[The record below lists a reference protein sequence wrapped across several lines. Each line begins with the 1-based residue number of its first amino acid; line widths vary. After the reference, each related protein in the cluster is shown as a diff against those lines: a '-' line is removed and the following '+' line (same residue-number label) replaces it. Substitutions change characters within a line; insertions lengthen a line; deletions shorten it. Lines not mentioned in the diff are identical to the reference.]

1 MKDIFPVTA
10 ERIKA
15 AEGQWDVT
23 REEQMKLIL
32 AATLTGLASIAFMTA
47 TPASAQD
54 KNLKIG
60 AIYMDAQGFYAG
72 VRKGIQDG
80 AQDAGKKV
88 DLVETNAQGDV
99 TKESSFI
106 DSLISAGVQAIIV
119 SPVSADG
126 SYRAIRRA
134 HDANIPV
141 VCYNTCL
148 NDADMKDYISAYA
161 VGDPYDFGHKLGDVA
176 AAYFIAE
183 KKTDPKI
190 AVLNCE
196 FVEVCVT
203 RRKGFEDA
211 LKAKVP
217 GAQIVANQEGA
228 ILDKAVSVAST
239 MLSAHPDIDAFFGE
253 AGGATLGAARAVKSQ
268 GRVGKTVVFGGDMT
282 TEIAQEL
289 ADNTIIKGVV
299 DISGQ
304 GLGKLALA
312 QAIKTIDGKPP
323 EGIKV
328 PYDIDVYTSADDGK
342 AWLKAHADGI
352 P

>member
-1 MKDIFPVTA
+1 
-10 ERIKA
+10 
-15 AEGQWDVT
+15 
-23 REEQMKLIL
+23 MKLITRATML
-32 AATLTGLASIAFMTA
+32 ALGTFAAAGLSPAF
-47 TPASAQD
+47 AQD
-54 KNLKIG
+54 KDLKVG

-72 VRKGIQDG
+72 VRKGIQTG
-80 AQDAGKKV
+80 ANEAGRKLDV
-88 DLVETNAQGDV
+88 IETNAQGDAS
-99 TKESSFI
+99 KESSFI
-106 DSLISAGVQAIIV
+106 DSLISSGVQAIIV

-126 SYRAIRRA
+126 SSRAIRRA
-134 HDANIPV
+134 HDAGIPV

-148 NDADMKDYISAYA
+148 NDADMKEYISAYA
-161 VGDPYDFGHKLGDVA
+161 VGDPYDFGHKLGEA
-176 AAYFIAE
+176 AADYFIAE
-183 KKTDPKI
+183 KKDAPKI

-203 RRKGFEDA
+203 RRKGFEEA

-239 MLSAHPDIDAFFGE
+239 MLSSNPDIDAFFGE

-268 GRVGKTVVFGGDMT
+268 GKTGQVVVFGGDMT

-289 ADNTIIKGVV
+289 SDFTVIKAVV

-312 QAIKTIDGKPP
+312 QAIKSVDGQAPAD
-323 EGIKV
+323 IKV
-328 PYDIDVYTSADDGK
+328 PYDIDVYKSSEDGK

>member
-1 MKDIFPVTA
+1 
-10 ERIKA
+10 
-15 AEGQWDVT
+15 
-23 REEQMKLIL
+23 MKLIGKAGLMLMAAASL
-32 AATLTGLASIAFMTA
+32 AGIAPAT
-47 TPASAQD
+47 AQQKD
-54 KNLKIG
+54 LKVG

-72 VRKGIQDG
+72 VRKGIQNG
-80 AQDAGKKV
+80 AEGRKLDII
-88 DLVETNAQGDV
+88 ETNAQGDLS
-99 TKESSFI
+99 KESSFI

-119 SPVSADG
+119 SPVSTDG

-134 HDANIPV
+134 HDAGIPV

-148 NDADMKDYISAYA
+148 NEKDMKDYISAYA
-161 VGDPYDFGHKLGDVA
+161 VGDPYDFGHKLGDA
-176 AAYFIAE
+176 AGDYFLAAKNE
-183 KKTDPKI
+183 APKI

-211 LKAKVP
+211 LRAKVP
-217 GAQIVANQEGA
+217 GFKIVANQEGA
-228 ILDKAVSVAST
+228 TLDKAVSVAST
-239 MLSAHPDIDAFFGE
+239 MLSSNPDIDAFFGE

-289 ADNTIIKGVV
+289 ADFTIIKAVV

-304 GLGKLALA
+304 GLGKLALQ
-312 QAIKTIDGKPP
+312 QAISTIDGKPP

-328 PYDIDVYTSADDGK
+328 AYNIDLYSSAENGK
-342 AWLKAHADGI
+342 AWIAAHSDGV

>member
-1 MKDIFPVTA
+1 
-10 ERIKA
+10 
-15 AEGQWDVT
+15 
-23 REEQMKLIL
+23 MKLIGKAGLMLMAAASL
-32 AATLTGLASIAFMTA
+32 AGIAPAT
-47 TPASAQD
+47 AQQKD
-54 KNLKIG
+54 LKVG

-72 VRKGIQDG
+72 VRKGIQNG
-80 AQDAGKKV
+80 AEGRKLDII
-88 DLVETNAQGDV
+88 ETNAQGDLS
-99 TKESSFI
+99 KESSFI

-119 SPVSADG
+119 SPVSTDG

-134 HDANIPV
+134 HDAGIPV

-148 NDADMKDYISAYA
+148 NEKDMKDYISAYA
-161 VGDPYDFGHKLGDVA
+161 VGDPYDFGHKLGDAAGDYFVA
-176 AAYFIAE
+176 AKNEA
-183 KKTDPKI
+183 PKI

-217 GAQIVANQEGA
+217 GFKIIANQEGA
-228 ILDKAVSVAST
+228 TLDKAVSVAST
-239 MLSAHPDIDAFFGE
+239 MLSSNPDIDAFFGE

-289 ADNTIIKGVV
+289 ADFTIIKAVV

-304 GLGKLALA
+304 GLGKLALQ
-312 QAIKTIDGKPP
+312 QAISTIDGKPP

-328 PYDIDVYTSADDGK
+328 AYNIDLYSSAENGK
-342 AWLKAHADGI
+342 AWIAAHSDGV

>member
-1 MKDIFPVTA
+1 
-10 ERIKA
+10 
-15 AEGQWDVT
+15 
-23 REEQMKLIL
+23 MKLITRATML
-32 AATLTGLASIAFMTA
+32 ALGTFAAAGLSPAF
-47 TPASAQD
+47 AQD
-54 KNLKIG
+54 KDLKVG

-72 VRKGIQDG
+72 VRKGIQTG
-80 AQDAGKKV
+80 ANEAGRKLDV
-88 DLVETNAQGDV
+88 IETNAQGDAS
-99 TKESSFI
+99 KESSFI
-106 DSLISAGVQAIIV
+106 DSLISSGVQAIIV

-126 SYRAIRRA
+126 SSRAIRRA
-134 HDANIPV
+134 HDAGIPV

-148 NDADMKDYISAYA
+148 NDADMKEYISAYA
-161 VGDPYDFGHKLGDVA
+161 VGDPYDFGHKLGEA
-176 AAYFIAE
+176 AADYFIAE
-183 KKTDPKI
+183 KKDAPKI

-203 RRKGFEDA
+203 RRKGFEEA

-239 MLSAHPDIDAFFGE
+239 MMSSNPDIDAFFGE

-268 GRVGKTVVFGGDMT
+268 GKTGQVVVFGGDMT

-289 ADNTIIKGVV
+289 SDFTVIKAVV

-312 QAIKTIDGKPP
+312 QAIKSVDGQAPAD
-323 EGIKV
+323 IKV
-328 PYDIDVYTSADDGK
+328 PYDIDVYKSSEDGK

>member
-1 MKDIFPVTA
+1 
-10 ERIKA
+10 
-15 AEGQWDVT
+15 
-23 REEQMKLIL
+23 MKLVKRTAL
-32 AATLTGLASIAFMTA
+32 MAAAALMVATA
-47 TPASAQD
+47 AGAQEQ
-54 KNLKIG
+54 LKVG

-72 VRKGIQDG
+72 VRKGIQTAAG
-80 AQDAGKKV
+80 DAGKKL
-88 DLVETNAQGDV
+88 DIVETNAQGDV
-99 TKESSFI
+99 SKESSF
-106 DSLISAGVQAIIV
+106 IV

-134 HDANIPV
+134 HDAGIPV

-148 NDADMKDYISAYA
+148 NDADMKEYVSAYA
-161 VGDPYDFGHKLGDVA
+161 VGDPYEFGHKLGDA
-176 AAYFIAE
+176 AGDYFLAE
-183 KKTDPKI
+183 KKDAPKI

-203 RRKGFEDA
+203 RRKGFEEA

-217 GAQIVANQEGA
+217 GAKIVANQEGA
-228 ILDKAVSVAST
+228 VLDKAVSVAST
-239 MLSAHPDIDAFFGE
+239 MLSSNPDIDAFFGE

-268 GRVGKTVVFGGDMT
+268 GKTGKVVVFGGDMT

-289 ADNTIIKGVV
+289 SDFTVIKAVV

-312 QAIKTIDGKPP
+312 LAVKSIDGKPP

-328 PYDIDVYTSADDGK
+328 AYDIDLYKSAEDGK
-342 AWLKAHADGI
+342 GWLKAHSDGI

>member
-1 MKDIFPVTA
+1 MKFIRTA
-10 ERIKA
+10 SLFTL
-15 AEGQWDVT
+15 V
-23 REEQMKLIL
+23 L
-32 AATLTGLASIAFMTA
+32 AMLPHAGIAH
-47 TPASAQD
+47 AQD
-54 KNLKIG
+54 GSLKVG

-80 AQDAGKKV
+80 AKDAGKKV

-99 TKESSFI
+99 SKESSFI
-106 DSLISAGVQAIIV
+106 DSLISAGVKAIIV

-134 HDANIPV
+134 HDAGIPV

-148 NDADMKDYISAYA
+148 NDADMKQYVSAYA
-161 VGDPYDFGHKLGDVA
+161 VGDPYDFGHKLGDA
-176 AAYFIAE
+176 AADYFLAE
-183 KKTDPKI
+183 KKEAPKI

-228 ILDKAVSVAST
+228 ILDKAVSVAGT
-239 MLSAHPDIDAFFGE
+239 ILSSNPNIDAFFGE

-268 GRVGKTVVFGGDMT
+268 GKTDKVVVFGGDMT

-289 ADNTIIKGVV
+289 ADFTVIKAVV

-312 QAIKTIDGKPP
+312 QAIKSIDGQPP
-323 EGIKV
+323 QGIKV
-328 PYDIDVYTSADDGK
+328 AYNIDLYKSSDDGK

>member
-1 MKDIFPVTA
+1 
-10 ERIKA
+10 
-15 AEGQWDVT
+15 
-23 REEQMKLIL
+23 MKLFGQAAFL
-32 AATLTGLASIAFMTA
+32 AAALLGATTA
-47 TPASAQD
+47 GAQD
-54 KNLKIG
+54 DLKVG

-72 VRKGIQDG
+72 VRKGIQTG
-80 AQDAGKKV
+80 ASEAGRKLDV
-88 DLVETNAQGDV
+88 VETNAQGDAS
-99 TKESSFI
+99 KESTFI

-134 HDANIPV
+134 YDAGIPV

-148 NDADMKDYISAYA
+148 NDADMKEYVSAYA
-161 VGDPYDFGHKLGDVA
+161 VGDPFEFGHKLGDA
-176 AAYFIAE
+176 AADYFIAQKNE
-183 KKTDPKI
+183 EPKI

-203 RRKGFEDA
+203 RRKGFEEA
-211 LKAKVP
+211 LMAKVP
-217 GAQIVANQEGA
+217 GAKIVANQEGA
-228 ILDKAVSVAST
+228 VLDKAVSVAST
-239 MLSAHPDIDAFFGE
+239 MLSSNPDIDAFFGE

-268 GRVGKTVVFGGDMT
+268 GKAGKVVVFGGDMT

-289 ADNTIIKGVV
+289 SDFSVIKAVV

-304 GLGKLALA
+304 GLGKLALE
-312 QAIKTIDGKPP
+312 QAIKSIDGNPP

-328 PYDIDVYTSADDGK
+328 AYDIDVYKSSDDGK
-342 AWLKAHADGI
+342 AWLEAHADGI

>member
-1 MKDIFPVTA
+1 MKFIRTA
-10 ERIKA
+10 GLFA
-15 AEGQWDVT
+15 
-23 REEQMKLIL
+23 L
-32 AATLTGLASIAFMTA
+32 ALAVLPHAGTAF
-47 TPASAQD
+47 AQD
-54 KNLKIG
+54 GSLKVG

-80 AQDAGKKV
+80 AKDTGKKV

-99 TKESSFI
+99 SKESSFI
-106 DSLISAGVQAIIV
+106 DSLISAGVKAIIV

-134 HDANIPV
+134 HDAGIPV

-148 NDADMKDYISAYA
+148 NDADMKQYVSAYA
-161 VGDPYDFGHKLGDVA
+161 VGDPYDFGHKLGDA
-176 AAYFIAE
+176 AADYFLAE
-183 KKTDPKI
+183 KKEAPKI

-228 ILDKAVSVAST
+228 ILDKAVSVAGT
-239 MLSAHPDIDAFFGE
+239 MLSSNPDIDAFFGE

-268 GRVGKTVVFGGDMT
+268 GKTGKVVVFGGDMT

-289 ADNTIIKGVV
+289 ADFTVIKAVV

-312 QAIKTIDGKPP
+312 QAVKAIDGKAPAD
-323 EGIKV
+323 IKV
-328 PYDIDVYTSADDGK
+328 AYDIDLYKSSEDGK

>member
-1 MKDIFPVTA
+1 
-10 ERIKA
+10 
-15 AEGQWDVT
+15 
-23 REEQMKLIL
+23 MKLIRHVALL
-32 AATLTGLASIAFMTA
+32 AAAACAGA
-47 TPASAQD
+47 TTVAAQED
-54 KNLKIG
+54 LKVG

-72 VRKGIQDG
+72 VRKGIQSG
-80 AQDAGKKV
+80 AAEAGRKLDV
-88 DLVETNAQGDV
+88 VETNAQGDV
-99 TKESSFI
+99 SKESSFI
-106 DSLISAGVQAIIV
+106 DSLISAGVQAIII

-134 HDANIPV
+134 HDAGIPV

-148 NDADMKDYISAYA
+148 NDAEMKEYISAYA
-161 VGDPYDFGHKLGDVA
+161 VGDPFDFGRKLGDA
-176 AAYFIAE
+176 AADYFIAQKNE
-183 KKTDPKI
+183 APKI

-203 RRKGFEDA
+203 RRKGFEEA
-211 LKAKVP
+211 LQAKVP
-217 GAQIVANQEGA
+217 GAKIVANQEGA

-239 MLSAHPDIDAFFGE
+239 MLSSNPDIDAFFGE

-268 GRVGKTVVFGGDMT
+268 GKTGKVVVFGGDMT

-289 ADNTIIKGVV
+289 ADFSVIKAVV

-304 GLGKLALA
+304 GLGRLALA
-312 QAIKTIDGKPP
+312 QAIKSIDGQPP

-328 PYDIDVYTSADDGK
+328 AYDIDLYKSSEDGK
-342 AWLKAHADGI
+342 GWLKAHADGI

>member
-1 MKDIFPVTA
+1 MAGIDINS
-10 ERIKA
+10 
-15 AEGQWDVT
+15 
-23 REEQMKLIL
+23 REEQMKIIRQAALL
-32 AATLTGLASIAFMTA
+32 AAAALASA
-47 TPASAQD
+47 TTVMAQE
-54 KNLKIG
+54 NLKVG

-72 VRKGIQDG
+72 VRKGIQTG
-80 AQDAGKKV
+80 ATEAGRKL
-88 DLVETNAQGDV
+88 DIVETNAQGDV
-99 TKESSFI
+99 SKESSFI

-134 HDANIPV
+134 HDAGIPV

-148 NDADMKDYISAYA
+148 NDADMKEYISAYA
-161 VGDPYDFGHKLGDVA
+161 VGDPFEFGHKLGDA
-176 AAYFIAE
+176 AGDYFIAAKNE
-183 KKTDPKI
+183 APKI

-203 RRKGFEDA
+203 RRKGFEEA

-217 GAQIVANQEGA
+217 GAKIVANQEGA
-228 ILDKAVSVAST
+228 VLDKAISVAST
-239 MLSAHPDIDAFFGE
+239 MLSSNPDIDAFFGE

-268 GRVGKTVVFGGDMT
+268 SKTGKVVVFGGDMT

-289 ADNTIIKGVV
+289 SDFSVIKAVV

-312 QAIKTIDGKPP
+312 QAVKSVDGQPP

-328 PYDIDVYTSADDGK
+328 PYDIDVYKSADDGK

>member
-1 MKDIFPVTA
+1 
-10 ERIKA
+10 
-15 AEGQWDVT
+15 
-23 REEQMKLIL
+23 MKLFGQAAFL
-32 AATLTGLASIAFMTA
+32 AAAVLAGIPTA
-47 TPASAQD
+47 NAQD
-54 KNLKIG
+54 DLKVG

-72 VRKGIQDG
+72 VRKGIQTG
-80 AQDAGKKV
+80 ATEAGRKLDV
-88 DLVETNAQGDV
+88 VETNAQGDV
-99 TKESSFI
+99 SKESTFI

-134 HDANIPV
+134 HDAGIPV

-148 NDADMKDYISAYA
+148 NDEDMKEYISAYA
-161 VGDPYDFGHKLGDVA
+161 VGDPFEFGHKLGVA
-176 AAYFIAE
+176 AADYFIAQKNE
-183 KKTDPKI
+183 APKI

-203 RRKGFEDA
+203 RRKGFEEA
-211 LKAKVP
+211 LMAKVP
-217 GAQIVANQEGA
+217 GAKIVANQEGA
-228 ILDKAVSVAST
+228 VLDKAVSVAST
-239 MLSAHPDIDAFFGE
+239 MLSSNPDIDAFFGE

-268 GRVGKTVVFGGDMT
+268 GKTGQVVVFGGDMT

-289 ADNTIIKGVV
+289 SDFSVIKAVV

-304 GLGKLALA
+304 GLGKLALE
-312 QAIKTIDGKPP
+312 QAIKSIDGNPP

-328 PYDIDVYTSADDGK
+328 AYDIDVYKSSDDGR
-342 AWLKAHADGI
+342 AWLEAHADGV

>member
-1 MKDIFPVTA
+1 
-10 ERIKA
+10 
-15 AEGQWDVT
+15 
-23 REEQMKLIL
+23 MKLITRATML
-32 AATLTGLASIAFMTA
+32 ALGTFAAGGLSPAF
-47 TPASAQD
+47 AQD
-54 KNLKIG
+54 KDLKVG

-72 VRKGIQDG
+72 VRKGIQTG
-80 AQDAGKKV
+80 ANEAGRKLDV
-88 DLVETNAQGDV
+88 IETNAQGDAS
-99 TKESSFI
+99 KESSFI
-106 DSLISAGVQAIIV
+106 DSLISSGVQAIIV

-126 SYRAIRRA
+126 SSRAIRRA
-134 HDANIPV
+134 HEAGIPV

-148 NDADMKDYISAYA
+148 NDADMKEYISAYA
-161 VGDPYDFGHKLGDVA
+161 VGDPYDFGHKLGEA
-176 AAYFIAE
+176 AADYFIAE
-183 KKTDPKI
+183 KKDAPKI

-203 RRKGFEDA
+203 RRKGFEEA

-239 MLSAHPDIDAFFGE
+239 MLSSNPDIDAFFGE

-268 GRVGKTVVFGGDMT
+268 GKTGQVVVFGGDMT

-289 ADNTIIKGVV
+289 SDFTVIKAVV

-312 QAIKTIDGKPP
+312 QAIKSVDGQAPAD
-323 EGIKV
+323 IKV
-328 PYDIDVYTSADDGK
+328 PYDIDVYKSSEDGK

>member
-1 MKDIFPVTA
+1 MDLWKTTVLTLAGAGLGIGMMLAGPA
-10 ERIKA
+10 GA
-15 AEGQWDVT
+15 A
-23 REEQMKLIL
+23 
-32 AATLTGLASIAFMTA
+32 
-47 TPASAQD
+47 D
-54 KNLKIG
+54 KELKIG

-72 VRKGIQDG
+72 VRKGIQTG
-80 AQDAGKKV
+80 AADAGYKLDV
-88 DLVETNAQGDV
+88 IETNAQGDV
-99 TKESSFI
+99 SKESSFI
-106 DSLISAGVQAIIV
+106 DSLISSGAKAIIV

-134 HDANIPV
+134 HDAGIPV
-141 VCYNTCL
+141 ICYNTCL
-148 NDADMKDYISAYA
+148 NESDMKDYVSAYA
-161 VGDPYDFGHKLGDVA
+161 VGDPYEFGHKLGDAA
-176 AAYFIAE
+176 AAYFTAE
-183 KKTDPKI
+183 GKTDPKI
-190 AVLNCE
+190 AVINCE

-217 GAQIVANQEGA
+217 GAKIVANQEGA

-239 MLSAHPDIDAFFGE
+239 VLGSTPDLDAFFGE

-268 GRVGKTVVFGGDMT
+268 GRTGKTVVFGGDMT

-289 ADNTIIKGVV
+289 ADFTVVKAVV

-312 QAIKTIDGKPP
+312 EAIKSVDGQAPKD
-323 EGIKV
+323 IKV
-328 PYDIDVYTSADDGK
+328 PYDIDLYASAEDGK
-342 AWLKAHADGI
+342 NWLKAHADGL

>member
-1 MKDIFPVTA
+1 
-10 ERIKA
+10 
-15 AEGQWDVT
+15 
-23 REEQMKLIL
+23 MKLIIRAAIL
-32 AATLTGLASIAFMTA
+32 ALTTIAGSHATAAF
-47 TPASAQD
+47 AQD
-54 KNLKIG
+54 KALKVG

-72 VRKGIQDG
+72 VRKGIQTG
-80 AQDAGKKV
+80 ASDAGRKLDV
-88 DLVETNAQGDV
+88 VETNAQGDAS
-99 TKESSFI
+99 KESSFI
-106 DSLISAGVQAIIV
+106 DTLISSGVQAIIV

-126 SYRAIRRA
+126 SSRAIRRA
-134 HDANIPV
+134 HDAGIPV

-148 NDADMKDYISAYA
+148 NDADMKEYISAYA
-161 VGDPYDFGHKLGDVA
+161 VGDPYDFGHKLGDAA
-176 AAYFIAE
+176 AAYFVTE
-183 KKTDPKI
+183 KIDAPKI
-190 AVLNCE
+190 GVLNCE

-228 ILDKAVSVAST
+228 TLDKAVSVAAT
-239 MLSAHPDIDAFFGE
+239 MLTSNPEINAFFGE

-268 GRVGKTVVFGGDMT
+268 GKTGKVVVFGGDMT

-289 ADNTIIKGVV
+289 ADFSVIKAVV

-312 QAIKTIDGKPP
+312 QAIKSIDGQPP
-323 EGIKV
+323 EGVKIA
-328 PYDIDVYTSADDGK
+328 YDIDLYKSSEDGK

>member
-1 MKDIFPVTA
+1 MAGIDINS
-10 ERIKA
+10 
-15 AEGQWDVT
+15 
-23 REEQMKLIL
+23 REEQMKIIRQAALL
-32 AATLTGLASIAFMTA
+32 AAAALASA
-47 TPASAQD
+47 TTVMAQE
-54 KNLKIG
+54 NLKVG

-72 VRKGIQDG
+72 VRKGIQTG
-80 AQDAGKKV
+80 ATEAGRKL
-88 DLVETNAQGDV
+88 DIVETNAQGDV
-99 TKESSFI
+99 SKESSFI

-134 HDANIPV
+134 HDAGIPV

-148 NDADMKDYISAYA
+148 NDADMKEYISAYA
-161 VGDPYDFGHKLGDVA
+161 VGDPFEFGHKLGDA
-176 AAYFIAE
+176 AGDYFIAAKNE
-183 KKTDPKI
+183 APKI

-203 RRKGFEDA
+203 RRKGFEEA

-217 GAQIVANQEGA
+217 GAKIVANQEGA
-228 ILDKAVSVAST
+228 VLDKAISVAST
-239 MLSAHPDIDAFFGE
+239 MLSSNPDIDAFFGE

-268 GRVGKTVVFGGDMT
+268 GKTGKVVVFGGDMT
-282 TEIAQEL
+282 IEIAQEL
-289 ADNTIIKGVV
+289 SDFSVIKAVV

-312 QAIKTIDGKPP
+312 QAVKSIDGQRP

-328 PYDIDVYTSADDGK
+328 PYDIDVYKTADDGK

>member
-1 MKDIFPVTA
+1 MKFIRTA
-10 ERIKA
+10 GLFA
-15 AEGQWDVT
+15 
-23 REEQMKLIL
+23 L
-32 AATLTGLASIAFMTA
+32 ALAVLPHAGIAY
-47 TPASAQD
+47 AQD
-54 KNLKIG
+54 GSLKVG

-80 AQDAGKKV
+80 AKDAGKKV

-99 TKESSFI
+99 SKESSFI
-106 DSLISAGVQAIIV
+106 DSLISAGVKAIIV

-134 HDANIPV
+134 HDAGIPV

-148 NDADMKDYISAYA
+148 NDADMKQYVSAYA
-161 VGDPYDFGHKLGDVA
+161 VGDPYDFGHKLGDA
-176 AAYFIAE
+176 AADYFLAE
-183 KKTDPKI
+183 KKEAPKI

-228 ILDKAVSVAST
+228 ILDKAVSVAGT
-239 MLSAHPDIDAFFGE
+239 MLSSNPDIDAFFGE

-268 GRVGKTVVFGGDMT
+268 GKAGKVVVFGGDMT

-289 ADNTIIKGVV
+289 ADFTVIKAVV

-312 QAIKTIDGKPP
+312 QAIKSIDGQPP
-323 EGIKV
+323 QGIKV
-328 PYDIDVYTSADDGK
+328 AYNIDLYKSSDDGK

>member
-1 MKDIFPVTA
+1 
-10 ERIKA
+10 
-15 AEGQWDVT
+15 
-23 REEQMKLIL
+23 MKLIGKAGLMLMAAASL
-32 AATLTGLASIAFMTA
+32 AGIAPAT
-47 TPASAQD
+47 AQQKD
-54 KNLKIG
+54 LKVG

-72 VRKGIQDG
+72 VRKGIQNG
-80 AQDAGKKV
+80 AEGRKLDII
-88 DLVETNAQGDV
+88 ETNAQGDLS
-99 TKESSFI
+99 KESSFI

-119 SPVSADG
+119 SPVSTDG

-134 HDANIPV
+134 HEAGIPV

-148 NDADMKDYISAYA
+148 NDKDMKDYISAYA
-161 VGDPYDFGHKLGDVA
+161 VGDPYDFGHKLGDAAGDFFVA
-176 AAYFIAE
+176 AKNGA
-183 KKTDPKI
+183 PKI

-196 FVEVCVT
+196 FVEVCVA

-217 GAQIVANQEGA
+217 GFKIVANQEGA
-228 ILDKAVSVAST
+228 TLDKAVSVAST
-239 MLSAHPDIDAFFGE
+239 MLSSNPDIDAFFGE

-289 ADNTIIKGVV
+289 ADFTIIKAVV

-312 QAIKTIDGKPP
+312 QAISTIDGKPP

-328 PYDIDVYTSADDGK
+328 PYNIDLYSSAENGK
-342 AWLKAHADGI
+342 AWIAAHSDGV

>member
-1 MKDIFPVTA
+1 
-10 ERIKA
+10 
-15 AEGQWDVT
+15 
-23 REEQMKLIL
+23 MKLSRQAALLTAAVL
-32 AATLTGLASIAFMTA
+32 AGATSVA
-47 TPASAQD
+47 AQED
-54 KNLKIG
+54 LKVG

-72 VRKGIQDG
+72 VRKGIQTG
-80 AQDAGKKV
+80 AAEAGRKL
-88 DLVETNAQGDV
+88 DIVETNAQGDV
-99 TKESSFI
+99 SKESSFI

-134 HDANIPV
+134 HDAGIPV

-148 NDADMKDYISAYA
+148 NEEDMKEYISAYA
-161 VGDPYDFGHKLGDVA
+161 VGDPFEFGHKLGDA
-176 AAYFIAE
+176 AADYFIAE
-183 KKTDPKI
+183 KNEAPKI

-203 RRKGFEDA
+203 RRKGFEEA

-217 GAQIVANQEGA
+217 GAEIVANQEGA
-228 ILDKAVSVAST
+228 VLDKAVSVAST
-239 MLSAHPDIDAFFGE
+239 MLSSNPDIDAFFGE
-253 AGGATLGAARAVKSQ
+253 AGGATLGAARAVMSQ
-268 GRVGKTVVFGGDMT
+268 GKTGEVVVFGGDMT

-289 ADNTIIKGVV
+289 ADFSIIKAVV

-312 QAIKTIDGKPP
+312 QAIKSIDGEPP

-328 PYDIDVYTSADDGK
+328 PYDIDVYKSSTDGK
-342 AWLKAHADGI
+342 AWLEAHADGI

>member
-1 MKDIFPVTA
+1 
-10 ERIKA
+10 
-15 AEGQWDVT
+15 
-23 REEQMKLIL
+23 MKLIVRAAIL
-32 AATLTGLASIAFMTA
+32 ALTTIAGSYSTTA
-47 TPASAQD
+47 FAQD
-54 KNLKIG
+54 KDLKVG

-72 VRKGIQDG
+72 VRKGIQAG
-80 AQDAGKKV
+80 ASDAGRKLDV
-88 DLVETNAQGDV
+88 VETNAQGDAS
-99 TKESSFI
+99 KESSFI
-106 DSLISAGVQAIIV
+106 DTLISSGVQAIIV

-126 SYRAIRRA
+126 SSRAIRRA
-134 HDANIPV
+134 HDAGIPV

-148 NDADMKDYISAYA
+148 NDADMKEYVSAYA
-161 VGDPYDFGHKLGDVA
+161 VGDPYDFGHKLGDA
-176 AAYFIAE
+176 AADYFIAE
-183 KKTDPKI
+183 KIDAPNI
-190 AVLNCE
+190 GVLNCE

-203 RRKGFEDA
+203 RRKGFEEA

-217 GAQIVANQEGA
+217 GAKIVANQEGA
-228 ILDKAVSVAST
+228 TLDKAVSVAAT
-239 MLSAHPDIDAFFGE
+239 MMTSNPEINAFFGE

-268 GRVGKTVVFGGDMT
+268 GKAGKVVVFGGDMT

-289 ADNTIIKGVV
+289 SDFSVIKAVV

-312 QAIKTIDGKPP
+312 QAIKSIDGKPP

-328 PYDIDVYTSADDGK
+328 AYDIDLYKSSDDGK